1 MNPHG
6 RGRGNLW
13 VLHEYATSERNNEVY
28 NNNEYQFTDYCH
40 IMSQQKGPEEAY
52 PQGKSLVT

>member
-1 MNPHG
+1 MGGGGAIYGFCMSMP
-6 RGRGNLW
+6 
-13 VLHEYATSERNNEVY
+13 LHAERNNEVY
-28 NNNEYQFTDYCH
+28 NNEYQFTDYCH